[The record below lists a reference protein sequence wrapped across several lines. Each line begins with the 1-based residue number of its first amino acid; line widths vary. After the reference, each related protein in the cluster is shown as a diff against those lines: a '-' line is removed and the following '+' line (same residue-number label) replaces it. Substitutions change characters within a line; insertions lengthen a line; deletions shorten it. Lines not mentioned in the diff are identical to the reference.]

1 MGTAFTT
8 EHLHILSRAT
18 RNFIICYDADNAGI
32 NAANKVANLIYQHR
46 FNVKV
51 AIMPDGYDPDEY
63 IKSFG
68 VDKFQKEV
76 ISAAQSF
83 ISFKMFYHRRG
94 KNFANDSE
102 KIAYIEIILEEIAKV
117 QNEVERE
124 YYLRLIAEEFN
135 LSVEG
140 LIRQNRKMVKQHYK
154 EEQKN
159 PSSGKYSSE
168 LFVKKS
174 SLKLAHQVAEENLI
188 SFMLRDQQLAE
199 NIIQKLNGET
209 MFDARHQ
216 AIMMY
221 LMAYYNEGHQ
231 ADTSLFLNYLQN
243 QTLRMVVT
251 EIEMKTLLHEPSEKE
266 INDYVNQIGKQKQMS
281 FLRQKELE
289 QKEAERKNDFQLA
302 SQLALEMIEIKKSL

>member
-1 MGTAFTT
+1 
-8 EHLHILSRAT
+8 
-18 RNFIICYDADNAGI
+18 
-32 NAANKVANLIYQHR
+32 
-46 FNVKV
+46 

-68 VDKFQKEV
+68 VEKFQKEV
-76 ISAAQSF
+76 VSAAQSF

-135 LSVEG
+135 LSVDG
-140 LIRQNRKMVKQHYK
+140 LLRQNRKLVKQNYK

-159 PSSGKYSSE
+159 PNSENYSRE

-174 SLKLAHQVAEENLI
+174 SLKPAHQVAEENLI
-188 SFMLRDQQLAE
+188 SFMLRDRQLAE

-209 MFDARHQ
+209 MFDVRHQ
-216 AIMMY
+216 AIIMY
-221 LMAYYNEGHQ
+221 LMAYYNEGRP

-266 INDYVNQIGKQKQMS
+266 INDYVNQIGKQKQMG